1 MPAKLTKEEAHEFLD
16 SRPGWI
22 IITTIGGDGF
32 PHSIPIG
39 YFRLGDE
46 IYIGGRAGTQR
57 IKNIERNRRVSLLI
71 ESGRTMQ
78 DIKALMIQ
86 GEADIIT
93 QQDEV
98 LPLMREA
105 AKQRGTPEDQL
116 PSEAR
121 PDVTYIRVRPRRY
134 ISWDYSR
141 EG

>member
-1 MPAKLTKEEAHEFLD
+1 MTARLTKQAAYEFFY

-22 IITTIGGDGF
+22 ILTTIVGDGF

-57 IKNIERNRRVSLLI
+57 IRNIERNPRVSLLI

-93 QQDEV
+93 NQDEV

-116 PSEAR
+116 PTEAGQG
-121 PDVTYIRVRPRRY
+121 VAYIRVRPSRY